1 MRHYRQNTAGKQKIL
16 MVQNSRIRI
25 FALNNSHLHP
35 TSNLFILIIELQ
47 FKYCHVI
54 EQQYSFNLDLHVT
67 KESLETH
74 RQIYIQET

>member
-47 FKYCHVI
+47 FKYCHVTGAPNEDI
-54 EQQYSFNLDLHVT
+54 VQNHLT
-67 KESLETH
+67 
-74 RQIYIQET
+74 

>member
-25 FALNNSHLHP
+25 FALNNLHLHP

-54 EQQYSFNLDLHVT
+54 EQQYSFNLNLHAT
-67 KESLETH
+67 KGSLETH